1 MYIPHSVNGFGGV
14 RWQPPSK
21 QVSMAVIFISFIF
34 CYKIVLMFYNG
45 YGFAKARI
53 RSTKVQLNHK

>member
-14 RWQPPSK
+14 RWRPPSK

-34 CYKIVLMFYNG
+34 CYKIVLMFYNVFG
-45 YGFAKARI
+45 LGEVAEPEAK
-53 RSTKVQLNHK
+53 

>member
-45 YGFAKARI
+45 
-53 RSTKVQLNHK
+53 SVLTDVQEK